1 MPSKTNVSA
10 SSGGM
15 LTEQQPAK
23 VVDLIALDLNLQAV
37 LETWG
42 RADGGAS
49 LASLLEGGSH

>member
-1 MPSKTNVSA
+1 
-10 SSGGM
+10 M